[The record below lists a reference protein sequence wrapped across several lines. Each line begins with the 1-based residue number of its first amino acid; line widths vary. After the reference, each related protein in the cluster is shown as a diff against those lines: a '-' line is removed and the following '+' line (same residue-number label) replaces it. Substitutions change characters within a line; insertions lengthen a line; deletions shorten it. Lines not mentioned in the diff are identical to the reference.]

1 MTDYEKALRRYKKQI
16 RRLLLVRTPAAKRF
30 LEDLDGSIADYAEA
44 EGAADFRRVEEHFGT
59 PEEVARS
66 FFAGTDISAVRRRLA
81 LRRALLCVLL
91 AALLAWGA
99 AVGALYFEARSD
111 LHGAY
116 TESTSLV
123 PAGEV
128 SLP

>member
-30 LEDLDGSIADYAEA
+30 LEDLDGSIADFTEA
-44 EGAADFRRVEEHFGT
+44 ENVADIKRVEAHFGT

-81 LRRALLCVLL
+81 LRRALVCILL
-91 AALLAWGA
+91 AALLVWGA
-99 AVGALYFEARSD
+99 AVGALYFEARRD
-111 LHGAY
+111 LHGTF

-123 PAGEV
+123 AAGEV